1 MRFYLYLCNLKN
13 KALEVKSTIQIQ
25 IIQMFSIDSSRT
37 ARTHTVRENKIK
49 CIHLYLYYIF
59 LCKTLGIFRIKHY
72 LCNRKRKNT
81 AMIGTR
87 SITDMYMVVLS
98 SLSNNDKLDLISK
111 LSSSMRDGADK
122 KRMRPNLR
130 TCFKGDWSSIDADS
144 LRDHEYHG
152 RTVESW

>member
-1 MRFYLYLCNLKN
+1 
-13 KALEVKSTIQIQ
+13 
-25 IIQMFSIDSSRT
+25 
-37 ARTHTVRENKIK
+37 
-49 CIHLYLYYIF
+49 
-59 LCKTLGIFRIKHY
+59 
-72 LCNRKRKNT
+72 
-81 AMIGTR
+81 MIGTR